1 MERYETARLEISEFA
16 EDVIAASDPQSEIIE
31 CEKITHSDGSPTT
44 WWVFYRDSAERYDQD
59 DEPEVWS
66 HCP

>member
-16 EDVIAASDPQSEIIE
+16 EDVIAASDPHTIIG
-31 CEKITHSDGSPTT
+31 CEKITHTDGRPTT
-44 WWVFYRDSAERYDQD
+44 WWVYYKDGSDRYDQD

-66 HCP
+66 RCP